1 MLSKKQTILMI
12 VRTIMG
18 MISKGKDSEKIEIG
32 KFKKGEINRKVCMRR

>member
-1 MLSKKQTILMI
+1 MI

-32 KFKKGEINRKVCMRR
+32 KYV